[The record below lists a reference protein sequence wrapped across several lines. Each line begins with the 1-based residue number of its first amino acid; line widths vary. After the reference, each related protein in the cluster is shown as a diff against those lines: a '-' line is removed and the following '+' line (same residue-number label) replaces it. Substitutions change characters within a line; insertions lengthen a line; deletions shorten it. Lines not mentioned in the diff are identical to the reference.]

1 MMCKVMYP
9 FVDVHF
15 DEDMSASYYL
25 GRLWFSNL
33 GHFESVFKTKNSVS
47 QQKFL
52 ITFLQMLTPFC
63 NSLFKC
69 NLRVACSLAL
79 LII

>member
-33 GHFESVFKTKNSVS
+33 GHFESVFLKPKT
-47 QQKFL
+47 
-52 ITFLQMLTPFC
+52 
-63 NSLFKC
+63 LFR
-69 NLRVACSLAL
+69 NRNFS
-79 LII
+79 